1 MLSIRCTENGPRP
14 SFGLPSDYTQQNAKW
29 VKITNFYHIATIVFY
44 HHITSISNK
53 FHKANLYPVCYL
65 NLPLLGVSGFLSDN
79 CTHWKVLPFIT
90 WEPCKY
96 LFLNSYRRNFTFAIY
111 LPHVVVTG
119 YKYYL
124 AMSYVCSPLVSESN
138 KHNFPN
144 PYRRKVLSSY
154 WRKVTS
160 LLTHT
165 YYSMIHFLECLNIFQ
180 ILMDI
185 VNKTIQNKLIIHIY
199 NIHIHV

>member
-1 MLSIRCTENGPRP
+1 MYKFVWTRDGKILFRTEEESQRTDHYNIRTGKYGMPPPHFINKPQDLLKLGFSDTEVFNIINNIRQQWCLTDMLSIRCTENGPRP

-96 LFLNSYRRNFTFAIY
+96 LFLNSYRRNFTFAYY

-119 YKYYL
+119 CKYYL
-124 AMSYVCSPLVSESN
+124 SMS
-138 KHNFPN
+138 
-144 PYRRKVLSSY
+144 
-154 WRKVTS
+154 
-160 LLTHT
+160 
-165 YYSMIHFLECLNIFQ
+165 
-180 ILMDI
+180 
-185 VNKTIQNKLIIHIY
+185 
-199 NIHIHV
+199 